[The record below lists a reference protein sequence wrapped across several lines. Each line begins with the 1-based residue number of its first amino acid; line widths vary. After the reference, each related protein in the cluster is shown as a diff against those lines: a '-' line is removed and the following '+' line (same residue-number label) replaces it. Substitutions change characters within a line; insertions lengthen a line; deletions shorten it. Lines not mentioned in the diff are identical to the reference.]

1 MDGYLSRDPAHL
13 AKLQRQRRARLV
25 RMDYMPGELAQ
36 AVIAS
41 KREQCR
47 PGSAA
52 ATNSAVLDAIVA
64 EWADLTGIKYRP
76 IESPMSS
83 GPRPELSDTKCA
95 HAYEFGGEP
104 RHSAGKVP
112 ASAGRC
118 GAKRHRDGQPCEA
131 RPEPGKARC
140 RFHGGRS
147 TGPRTIEGRS
157 RSIANLKQNQREKRD
172 DRS

>member
-13 AKLQRQRRARLV
+13 AKQQRQRRARLV

-41 KREQCR
+41 KREQYR
-47 PGSAA
+47 PGSQA

-76 IESPMSS
+76 IESPMTSER
-83 GPRPELSDTKCA
+83 RPELMDQYA
-95 HAYEFGGEP
+95 RAYDFGG
-104 RHSAGKVP
+104 RLLRQSAGK
-112 ASAGRC
+112 C
-118 GAKRHRDGQPCEA
+118 GAKRHRDGRPCEA
-131 RPEPGKARC
+131 RAEPGKARC

-147 TGPRTIEGRS
+147 TGPRTAKGKAKAL
-157 RSIANLKQNQREKRD
+157 ANLRQFAASKTAAH
-172 DRS
+172 SGV